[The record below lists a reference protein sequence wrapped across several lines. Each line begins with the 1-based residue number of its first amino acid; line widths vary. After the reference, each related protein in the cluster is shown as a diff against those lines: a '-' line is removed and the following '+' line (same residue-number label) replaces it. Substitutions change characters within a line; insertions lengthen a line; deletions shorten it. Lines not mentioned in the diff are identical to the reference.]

1 MKKTKIVVPAL
12 AVLLLSTAASVSGT
26 VAWFSMNNSVKVDGM
41 TVQTRVSSNLLI
53 AETNLEEN
61 YSDSITQSRTGILEP
76 ASTVNG
82 QSYWYT
88 VNAKGDGSAIAPQTG
103 DKYKEYS
110 EAARSNLDNPATPDV
125 VENNYSNALG
135 TQDAKNTGKTNY
147 DVAFN
152 SSYGFNSYDASYDG
166 GKGNADVSFGYIDYA
181 FYIKATSAQADQV
194 LYMSKCNLTYKNA
207 AGDAYEEIQK
217 GFAWRVGLLAMPA
230 TANTA
235 SADDALVLKST
246 IGLPKAL
253 NQNQVNPIDTTDFV
267 AGTTPVS
274 SYFLDPYGKQAAAG
288 NYVAGTKYYG
298 APSAQAQA
306 VTSGTALANVGQQ
319 NAAAQAATDIDAG
332 VTSYTRIIVRLWLEG
347 EDISCTSTTYAD
359 LTKDWKLTLEF
370 KLGNADNGAEPAVA
384 NGVTQISSN
393 PALDA

>member
-61 YSDSITQSRTGILEP
+61 YSDAITQSRTGILEP

-110 EAARSNLDNPATPDV
+110 EAARSDLDNPATQA

-152 SSYGFNSYDASYDG
+152 SSYGFNAYDATANE

-194 LYMSKCNLTYKNA
+194 LYMSKCNLTYKNE
-207 AGDAYEEIQK
+207 AGTAYEEISK

-230 TANTA
+230 QANTA

-246 IGLPKAL
+246 LGLPKAL
-253 NQNQVNPIDTTDFV
+253 NQNQVSQVDTSGFIAD
-267 AGTTPVS
+267 TTPVS
-274 SYFLDPYGKQAAAG
+274 SYFLDPYGKQPAAG
-288 NYVAGTKYYG
+288 NYVEGKKYYN
-298 APSAQAQA
+298 APAAQAQA
-306 VTSGTALANVGQQ
+306 VSSGTALANVGQQ
-319 NAAAQAATDIDAG
+319 SAAAQAATDIDAG